1 MLVKLFSVSVLCS
14 VAFASPISF
23 KNGAYDG
30 IVFGISDRV
39 PAMDCKNILNN
50 LEVSEKKIIMK
61 LSFEFFRNN
70 WRRSCITKI
79 DKYLI
84 DIWLETVS
92 SKKKKIGNKYL
103 PYLFLVDLSCKTSN
117 YVGTYFGLLVNVS
130 KPKLWTT

>member
-50 LEVSEKKIIMK
+50 LEVSERNYKIIWLLK
-61 LSFEFFRNN
+61 FLK
-70 WRRSCITKI
+70 IT
-79 DKYLI
+79 
-84 DIWLETVS
+84 
-92 SKKKKIGNKYL
+92 
-103 PYLFLVDLSCKTSN
+103 
-117 YVGTYFGLLVNVS
+117 
-130 KPKLWTT
+130 